1 MNLNDNS
8 SSNADNHNNNNKS
21 LSVHNNWFKE
31 ISTQKTLEI
40 GLVQVYTG
48 NGKGKT
54 TAALGQVLRASG
66 HNLKSVIIQ
75 FLKGGSYSGE
85 FKAFKAIEKC
95 FPLIK
100 IYQVGRP
107 FFINKENI
115 PQKDIELN
123 RKGLTLAEGIAVGKN
138 DISILVLDEVNVALN
153 LGIIKTEEVIN
164 LIKNKKP
171 DIELILTGR
180 NAPKEIIDIAD
191 LVTEMNE
198 IKHYYSKNIPSRTG
212 IEK

>member
-1 MNLNDNS
+1 M
-8 SSNADNHNNNNKS
+8 NNKN

-31 ISTQKTLEI
+31 ISSLKSLEI

-54 TAALGQVLRASG
+54 TAALGQALRASG
-66 HNLKSVIIQ
+66 HNIKSLIIQ

-85 FKAFKAIEKC
+85 VKAIENC
-95 FPLIK
+95 VPLIK
-100 IYQVGRP
+100 IYQVGSP
-107 FFINKENI
+107 FFINKDKISE
-115 PQKDIELN
+115 KDIDSN
-123 RKGLTLAEGIAVGKN
+123 KKGLALAEDTACGEN
-138 DISILVLDEVNVALN
+138 DTGILVLDEINVAIN
-153 LGIIKTEEVIN
+153 LGIIKTEEIIK
-164 LIKNKKP
+164 LIKNKRS

-180 NAPKEIIDIAD
+180 NAPQEIIDAAD
-191 LVTEMNE
+191 LVTEMTE

>member
-1 MNLNDNS
+1 MNKKN
-8 SSNADNHNNNNKS
+8 
-21 LSVHNNWFKE
+21 LSVYNNWFKE
-31 ISTQKTLEI
+31 ISSQKSLET

-54 TAALGQVLRASG
+54 TAALGQALRASG

-85 FKAFKAIEKC
+85 VKAAENC

-107 FFINKENI
+107 FFINKDKI
-115 PQKDIELN
+115 PEKDIDSN
-123 RKGLTLAEGIAVGKN
+123 RKGLTLAEDIATGEN
-138 DISILVLDEVNVALN
+138 DISILILDEVNVALN
-153 LGIIKTEEVIN
+153 LGIIKTEEILRLV
-164 LIKNKKP
+164 KNKRP
-171 DIELILTGR
+171 DMELILTGR
-180 NAPKEIIDIAD
+180 NAPQEILDIAD
-191 LVTEMNE
+191 LVTEMKE
-198 IKHYYSKNIPSRTG
+198 IKHYYNKNIPSRTG